1 MRLER
6 GEHQMP
12 GKLLPALADSALES
26 VRGERLRALIDAAT
40 DVAQGSANPRLRSLA
55 REVLNS
61 ARTRGLL
68 AS

>member
-1 MRLER
+1 
-6 GEHQMP
+6 MP

-26 VRGERLRALIDAAT
+26 VRGERLHALIDAAT

>member
-1 MRLER
+1 
-6 GEHQMP
+6 MP

-40 DVAQGSANPRLRSLA
+40 DVAQGSPNPRLRSLA

-61 ARTRGLL
+61 ARTHGLL

>member
-1 MRLER
+1 MRPER
-6 GEHQMP
+6 GEHKLP
-12 GKLLPALADSALES
+12 GKLFPALADGALDS
-26 VRGERLRALIDAAT
+26 VRGERLRVLIDAAT